1 MHNICDNSWFV
12 QGEICTIYIKMDVL
26 QIILVVFMAGAL
38 GAVVIGV
45 IAMAVNGKLNKNH
58 SNKLMRLRVLFQA
71 IAVLVF
77 VIIIWLSRN

>member
-1 MHNICDNSWFV
+1 
-12 QGEICTIYIKMDVL
+12 MDIL
-26 QIILVVFMAGAL
+26 QIILVVSMAGAL
-38 GAVVIGV
+38 GAVIIGV

-77 VIIIWLSRN
+77 VVIIWLSRN

>member
-1 MHNICDNSWFV
+1 M
-12 QGEICTIYIKMDVL
+12 GTM
-26 QIILVVFMAGAL
+26 QIILVIFMVATL
-38 GAVVIGV
+38 AVVVVGV

-77 VIIIWLSRN
+77 VVIIWLARN

>member
-1 MHNICDNSWFV
+1 
-12 QGEICTIYIKMDVL
+12 MDVL
-26 QIILVVFMAGAL
+26 QIIMIIFMIGAL
-38 GAVVIGV
+38 GAVIVGV

-77 VIIIWLSRN
+77 VVIIWASSN

>member
-1 MHNICDNSWFV
+1 MRQFMVRSREYLHYMKN
-12 QGEICTIYIKMDVL
+12 MDVL
-26 QIILVVFMAGAL
+26 QIVLVVFMAGAL
-38 GAVVIGV
+38 GAVIIGV

-77 VIIIWLSRN
+77 VVIIWLSRN

>member
-1 MHNICDNSWFV
+1 MRQFMVRSREDLHYMFI
-12 QGEICTIYIKMDVL
+12 MDVL
-26 QIILVVFMAGAL
+26 QIVLVVFMAGAL

>member
-1 MHNICDNSWFV
+1 MVRSREYLYYMFI
-12 QGEICTIYIKMDVL
+12 MDVL
-26 QIILVVFMAGAL
+26 QIILVVFMVGAL
-38 GAVVIGV
+38 GAVVVGV

-77 VIIIWLSRN
+77 VIIIWLSNN

>member
-1 MHNICDNSWFV
+1 M
-12 QGEICTIYIKMDVL
+12 GTM
-26 QIILVVFMAGAL
+26 QIILILFMVATL
-38 GAVVIGV
+38 SVVVIGV

-77 VIIIWLSRN
+77 VVIIWLARN